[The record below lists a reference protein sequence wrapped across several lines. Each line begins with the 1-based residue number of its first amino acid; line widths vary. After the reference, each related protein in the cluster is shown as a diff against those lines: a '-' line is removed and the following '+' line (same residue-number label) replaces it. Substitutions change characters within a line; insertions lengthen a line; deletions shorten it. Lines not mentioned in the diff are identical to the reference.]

1 MMKPSNILTI
11 ALLLAVT
18 TTLAP
23 MSLHAEDLID
33 QSSNV
38 FKFQQKMAN
47 NGNVGAQYKLGL
59 MYETGDGVTAS
70 LEQAKQWYTLAA
82 DGGSRAARQRN
93 AYLRI
98 KSQGYDQAKDIAWLA
113 SVKTDAIAHK
123 AEALLLLGQIYREGL
138 GVKKDL
144 NKAME
149 LLQQVQVMGTA
160 NVDKQIVQI
169 QKEMAVKNKN
179 ESAKQER
186 RVIDEANLQQENKEK
201 QKKQRAGNKLQK
213 EQQIK
218 QQAESERL
226 AQEAKIKRYE
236 KAMQKLRDEQK
247 KIDEQQKWASG
258 SENSA
263 TDDGEF

>member
-1 MMKPSNILTI
+1 MKRLKIYTFSLQ
-11 ALLLAVT
+11 LAMATMVM
-18 TTLAP
+18 P
-23 MSLHAEDLID
+23 FGLHAEDVAS
-33 QSSNV
+33 QTSNL
-38 FKFQQKMAN
+38 FNFQQKLAD
-47 NGNVGAQYKLGL
+47 NGNVVAQYKLGL

-70 LEQAKQWYTLAA
+70 LEQAKHWYTLAA

-98 KSQGYDQAKDIAWLA
+98 KSKGYDQAKDIAWLK
-113 SVKTDAIAHK
+113 SIKTDASAHK

-160 NVDKQIVQI
+160 DVDNQIVQI
-169 QKEMAVKNKN
+169 QKEMAAKNKN
-179 ESAKQER
+179 ESAKRER
-186 RVIDEANLQQENKEK
+186 SAIEKANLQQENKEK
-201 QKKQRAGNKLQK
+201 LKQQRAGNKLQK

-218 QQAESERL
+218 QQAESEKL
-226 AQEAKIKRYE
+226 AQEAKIQRYE

-258 SENSA
+258 SDNSA